1 MPSFA
6 VLGHLMALNTIAPAS
21 AWGSRW
27 TFSLALAATVIG
39 LGNLWRVPSAMVA
52 NGGSA
57 FLLVYVAVLF
67 AAVVPMVM
75 GELALA
81 RRCLMSPV
89 PTLRRVSEDTAIAPL
104 MPWAGRAMM
113 AAACILLGLYGVVG
127 GMGLSYLFRAA
138 LGELHGGQASA
149 SALFSDFYGSQA
161 DMSFWLMA
169 FMVLVTGASMKGLQ
183 RGLQRSLRTVVPLML
198 VLVVVLVTVGVMSG
212 KAAEASW
219 TLFAFRWED
228 LGWSGG
234 FHAVSLAFFSL
245 AIGSGAI
252 MTLGAYMPGNAS
264 VPLSGIGVAVTDLAV
279 SLMLGLGVTALLF
292 AHQVASVSGFELV
305 FVALPQAFE
314 AMASGQLVGSLF
326 YVLVVLLAWTSAL
339 FVMEVLVAWFF
350 ESFGGL
356 RPLAVALAA
365 LAGFVA
371 GFLAVRGVAS
381 EAGPDLFFWMSQ
393 LAALLFIP
401 LGVLGVA
408 LLVGRFL
415 HPKRMVS
422 FLGLRGMSFRFWR
435 VLVRVVVP
443 VAVVMTVGFGLF
455 EQGRRLCGEY
465 SAPWCEQDGGKL
477 QEPVYPLSREPYG
490 AEGEYDAED

>member
-1 MPSFA
+1 
-6 VLGHLMALNTIAPAS
+6 MATNSIAPAS

-52 NGGSA
+52 HGGSA
-57 FLLVYVAVLF
+57 FLLVYVVVLF
-67 AAVVPMVM
+67 LAVVPVVM
-75 GELALA
+75 AELALA
-81 RRCLMSPV
+81 RRCLLSPV
-89 PTLRRVSEDTAIAPL
+89 PTLRRVSEGTRIAVL

-138 LGELHGGQASA
+138 LGELHGDPASA
-149 SALFSDFYGSQA
+149 ASLFAQFRSSQA
-161 DMSFWLMA
+161 DMAFWLMS
-169 FMVLVTGASMKGLQ
+169 FMILVVGVSMKGLQ
-183 RGLQRSLRTVVPLML
+183 RGLQSSLRTVIPLML
-198 VLVVVLVTVGVMSG
+198 LVVLVLVTVGAMSG

-228 LGWSGG
+228 LGWAGG

-264 VPLSGIGVAVTDLAV
+264 VPLSGIGVAVTDLIV
-279 SLMLGLGVTALLF
+279 TLLLGLGVIALLF

-305 FVALPQAFE
+305 FVALPQVFE
-314 AMASGQLVGSLF
+314 AMPSGQLVGSLF

-339 FVMEVLVAWFF
+339 FVMEVLVARLS
-350 ESFGGL
+350 ESLGGL
-356 RPLAVALAA
+356 RALAVVLAA
-365 LAGFVA
+365 VPGCLAGL
-371 GFLAVRGVAS
+371 LAVRGVAS
-381 EAGPDLFFWMSQ
+381 GAGPDFFFWMSQ

-415 HPKRMVS
+415 HPQRMVS

-435 VLVRVVVP
+435 LLARVFVP
-443 VAVVMTVGFGLF
+443 IAVAASVAFGAYQ
-455 EQGRRLCGEY
+455 QGGRMCGER
-465 SAPWCEQDGGKL
+465 SAPWCDQGEESLQD
-477 QEPVYPLSREPYG
+477 PVYPLSREPYG
-490 AEGEYDAED
+490 EAGEYDAED

>member
-1 MPSFA
+1 
-6 VLGHLMALNTIAPAS
+6 MATNSIAPAS

-52 NGGSA
+52 HGGSA
-57 FLLVYVAVLF
+57 FLLVYVVVLF
-67 AAVVPMVM
+67 LAVVPVVM
-75 GELALA
+75 AELALA

-89 PTLRRVSEDTAIAPL
+89 PTLRRMSEGTVIAPL

-113 AAACILLGLYGVVG
+113 VAACILLGLYGVVG
-127 GMGLSYLFRAA
+127 GMGMSYLFRAA
-138 LGELHGGQASA
+138 LGELHGDPASA
-149 SALFSDFYGSQA
+149 SALFTQFYSSQA
-161 DMSFWLMA
+161 DMAFWLLA
-169 FMVLVTGASMKGLQ
+169 FMVLVIGISMKGLQ
-183 RGLQRSLRTVVPLML
+183 RGLQRSLRTVIPLML
-198 VLVVVLVTVGVMSG
+198 AVVLVLVTVGVMSG

-228 LGWSGG
+228 LGWAGG

-279 SLMLGLGVTALLF
+279 TLLLGLGVIALLF

-314 AMASGQLVGSLF
+314 GMPSGQLVGSLF

-339 FVMEVLVAWFF
+339 FVMEVLVARLS
-350 ESFGGL
+350 ESLGGL
-356 RPLAVALAA
+356 RALAVLLAA
-365 LAGFVA
+365 VPGCMAGL
-371 GFLAVRGVAS
+371 LAVRGVANG
-381 EAGPDLFFWMSQ
+381 AGPDFFFWMSQ

-415 HPKRMVS
+415 HPQRVVS

-435 VLVRVVVP
+435 SLMTVVVP
-443 VAVVMTVGFGLF
+443 VVLIATVGFGLYQ
-455 EQGRRLCGEY
+455 EARSICNER
-465 SAPWCEQDGGKL
+465 SAPWCGQEGGSL
-477 QEPVYPLSREPYG
+477 QNPVYPLSQEPYG
-490 AEGEYDAED
+490 AAGEYDAED